1 MDAQRNEVATLM
13 SIARESLVM
22 LTVVFI
28 AIVAYFFWLKV
39 LKPFMDQ
46 QTAIATAN
54 ANALNSIQM
63 SAQAIAA
70 ANASVESQSR
80 HLAHASSTLLE
91 ATQELKKRS

>member
-1 MDAQRNEVATLM
+1 MDAQDKEMSTLIG
-13 SIARESLVM
+13 IARESLVM

-54 ANALNSIQM
+54 ANALNSIHM
-63 SAQAIAA
+63 SAQAIAM
-70 ANASVESQSR
+70 ANASAEAQSK
-80 HLAHASSTLLE
+80 HLAEASSSLLE
-91 ATQELKKRS
+91 AAQELKKRS